1 MGDATKNSGQEE
13 LVMLTPAIPAPR
25 LPRARNGVAEAS
37 LHFSGYLRGSEQ
49 ELHRFFVHAVSRA
62 VVRGAETAGLRMT
75 NAGGSPLEWV

>member
-13 LVMLTPAIPAPR
+13 FVMLTPAIPAPR
-25 LPRARNGVAEAS
+25 FLGARNGVAEAS

-49 ELHRFFVHAVSRA
+49 ELHRFFVHAVSRPP
-62 VVRGAETAGLRMT
+62 RRAETAGLRMT